1 MLLRCIH
8 LLLCLVLAAPLAVLA
23 AGDPAAETGPRDV
36 SAAADDLALD
46 APLPIDDSIAYRSLP
61 NGMRYWVRPGVPP
74 EGKITL
80 WLRVGTGSLNET
92 EEQRGLA
99 HLLEHLAFNGS
110 ANFPPGT
117 LIKRFEA
124 AGLTFGAHQNATT
137 SFLDTVYKLTIP
149 NDPALLDLSLLY
161 FADVAYR
168 LTLDPEEVARERA
181 VVQAERRARNNA
193 ATRAFNRLLAALAPG
208 SRFIE
213 RMPIGDERVVANATA
228 EQLRAYYEKW
238 YRPDNTTLLVAGDVD
253 PAMLDALV
261 RKHFGDWKAAG
272 PAPANHAPGIRPYTA
287 DRAEVIT
294 EWGLVASEVNIA
306 YLEPPR
312 DFATVRGYR
321 QWLVQSLAGALVNA
335 RLHDR
340 VLRGE
345 APFTTAWTNA
355 ETMYGKTL
363 VEARAKGGPRQWE
376 PVLRE
381 LVAELK
387 RARDY
392 GFSEDEFRHAREVLL
407 ARLERDA
414 LERADAGAE
423 HWLDLMDAA
432 LDRNGRPVSAAQAHV
447 LGERLLATITRAE
460 VEAAFRARF
469 APARRT
475 IAVTLPRGGDG
486 RPPTADEV
494 LAIVRAVESQPVAR
508 HVEKAWPRQLLA
520 VDPKPGSTVGH
531 TLNGELG
538 VLSVSFANGVRL
550 HVRPMRYKKEHVS
563 VRITLAGGRINET
576 PENVGIT
583 EAAALPFETPATDRL
598 SSIDIRR
605 IMKTRQVRV
614 HGRDTPSALELNI
627 EGRLRDLEDGFRLAH
642 LLLTRARIEP
652 AAFERWRRQ
661 AMVREVNTEGSVSA
675 RLNRRVDA
683 LLTNNDP
690 RFRALSPADVRRIT
704 LADAQAWL
712 DGMLAS
718 APIEVAIVGDI
729 GHEQALALAAKYLGS
744 LPPRP
749 EVAGANAHIRAISA
763 APGPYV
769 ELVKV
774 DTATPKAMVYLGW
787 RGPDWEDVRDWQVLD
802 LAGRVLTSRLLEE
815 VRARRGLAYSIRAHS
830 FANTAYRGNG
840 RFRVSFVVDPQQAE
854 AAADIVQ
861 RVTEEFVR
869 TGPTEQELAIAR
881 EQAALDFRGAAG
893 TPGFWLD
900 LLGDLDYMGGDL
912 AWVKDYPERI
922 ARYTCED
929 VLEVLRKYLTPERFV
944 RVISMPAELSPN
956 GDGSRQSVATID

>member
-1 MLLRCIH
+1 MLLRCIR
-8 LLLCLVLAAPLAVLA
+8 LLLCFALAVPLAVPA
-23 AGDPAAETGPRDV
+23 AGDSIAETRPQAA
-36 SAAADDLALD
+36 SAADGLALD
-46 APLPIDDSIAYRSLP
+46 ALLPTDESIAYRSLP

-161 FADVAYR
+161 FADVAHR
-168 LTLDPEEVARERA
+168 LTLEPDEVVRERA

-213 RMPIGDERVVANATA
+213 RMPIGDERVVANATP

-238 YRPDNTTLLVAGDVD
+238 YRPENTTLLVAGDVD
-253 PAMLDALV
+253 PAALDVLV
-261 RKHFGDWKAAG
+261 RKHFGDWEASG
-272 PAPANHAPGIRPYTA
+272 PAPASHAPGIQPYAA

-294 EWGLVASEVNIA
+294 EWGLVAAEVNIA

-335 RLHDR
+335 RLYDR
-340 VLRGE
+340 VLRGD

-363 VEARAKGGPRQWE
+363 VEARAKGGPRQWQ

-381 LVAELK
+381 LVTELK
-387 RARDY
+387 RAREH
-392 GFSEDEFRHAREVLL
+392 GFSEDEFRYAREVLL

-414 LERADAGAE
+414 LEQSDATAE

-432 LDRNGRPVSAAQAHV
+432 LDQNRRPFSAAQART
-447 LGERLLATITRAE
+447 LGERLLATITRDE

-475 IAVTLPRGGDG
+475 IALTLPRGGDIE
-486 RPPTADEV
+486 PPTPAEV

-508 HVEKAWPRQLLA
+508 HAERAWPRQLLA

-531 TLNGELG
+531 TLNGELD

-550 HVRPMRYKKEHVS
+550 HVRPMKYKNEHVS

-576 PENVGIT
+576 PQNVGIT

-598 SSIDIRR
+598 SSVDIRR

-614 HGRDTPSALELNI
+614 SGRDTPSALELNV

-661 AMVREVNTEGSVSA
+661 AMAREVNTEGSVSA

-712 DGMLAS
+712 DGMLAN
-718 APIEVAIVGDI
+718 APVEVAIVGDI
-729 GHEQALALAAKYLGS
+729 GYEQALALAAKYLGS
-744 LPPRP
+744 LPARP
-749 EVAGANAHIRAISA
+749 EAAGANAHIRAVGV

-787 RGPDWEDVRDWQVLD
+787 RGPDWQDVRDWQVLD

-815 VRARRGLAYSIRAHS
+815 VRARRGLVYSIRAHS
-830 FANTAYRGNG
+830 FSNTAYRGNG

-881 EQAALDFRGAAG
+881 EQAALDFRGAARA
-893 TPGFWLD
+893 PGFWLD

-912 AWVKDYPERI
+912 AWVMDYPENI
-922 ARYTCED
+922 ARYTRED
-929 VLEVLRKYLTPERFV
+929 VLAVLRKYLTPERFV

-956 GDGSRQSVATID
+956 DDGSRHSVATID